1 MVAHQ
6 RLGLLPKLVR
16 HKDTPFVILL
26 ILQFENEIETRDFFP
41 NFPVVTPSNFI
52 DILIL
57 NISVDKALSQLSLAA
72 REIPLAETDG
82 LSCSRVFELVNRIL
96 RHLNIQ
102 QWVKSF
108 NRQESAVAR
117 VALDMS
123 AVALLERL
131 FKFPCFISLSSNSAH
146 YFALQE
152 VRRSLLKDGTGWSIL
167 AIFIDIT

>member
-16 HKDTPFVILL
+16 HKDAPFVVLL

-41 NFPVVTPSNFI
+41 NFAVVTPSNFI
-52 DILIL
+52 NILIL

-82 LSCSRVFELVNRIL
+82 LSCSRVFELVDRIL

-102 QWVKSF
+102 QRVKSF
-108 NRQESAVAR
+108 DGQESAVAR

-131 FKFPCFISLSSNSAH
+131 FEVTCFIGLSPNSAH
-146 YFALQE
+146 DFAFQE
-152 VRRSLLKDGTGWSIL
+152 V
-167 AIFIDIT
+167 